1 MIAVDQSP
9 YGTFAPG
16 LLTRALLAMT
26 RSLPV
31 SWLGLRLSMPLR
43 RVAINMLR
51 ERPVDTVVWNARMR
65 LYPSHNI
72 CEKNAL
78 FTPQMFDIIERHAL
92 GEAIDK
98 RITAGGT
105 FTFID
110 IGANVGLYSLYVA
123 TRSGAR
129 ARILAI
135 EPQPGIVERLRFNV
149 TINASANI
157 AVLPIAV
164 ADRDGKMTL
173 VINERD
179 SGGTRLA
186 KTTTTTAV
194 STKDAATNGPATNG
208 PAVKDT
214 TSNDGATVA
223 RVTCRPLVAI
233 LDEAGIF
240 SIDALKIDIEGAED
254 LALTPFFRTAPTGLL
269 PRLVLIE
276 DRPGDWSVNIYS
288 LMQARGYAILAR
300 SRQNAIFQLRV
311 TS

>member
-1 MIAVDQSP
+1 MTAVDQSP
-9 YGTFAPG
+9 YGSFAPDPF
-16 LLTRALLAMT
+16 TRAVLAMT
-26 RSLPV
+26 RRLPV

-43 RVAINMLR
+43 RVAINALR

-98 RITAGGT
+98 RIAAGGT

-123 TRSGAR
+123 SRSGAR

-149 TINASANI
+149 MINASANI
-157 AVLPIAV
+157 VVLPIAV
-164 ADRDGKMTL
+164 ADREGKMTL

-186 KTTTTTAV
+186 K
-194 STKDAATNGPATNG
+194 DATPE
-208 PAVKDT
+208 
-214 TSNDGATVA
+214 DGAA
-223 RVTCRPLVAI
+223 AIRVTCRPLAAI
-233 LDEAGIF
+233 LDQAGIF

-254 LALTPFFRTAPTGLL
+254 LALTPFLRTAPTELL

-276 DRPGDWSVNIYS
+276 DRPTDWSVNLYS
-288 LMQARGYAILAR
+288 LMQARGYAALAR
-300 SRQNAIFQLRV
+300 SRQNAIFQLRLNA
-311 TS
+311 

>member
-1 MIAVDQSP
+1 MTGFDQSP
-9 YGTFAPG
+9 YGSFAPG
-16 LLTRALLAMT
+16 SFTRVVLAMT
-26 RSLPV
+26 RRLPV

-43 RVAINMLR
+43 RVAINALH

-65 LYPSHNI
+65 LYPSRNI

-78 FTPQMFDIIERHAL
+78 FTPQMFDVIERHAL
-92 GEAIDK
+92 GNAIDK
-98 RITAGGT
+98 RVAAGGT
-105 FTFID
+105 FTFVD

-123 TRSGAR
+123 SRSGAR

-149 TINASANI
+149 MINASANI

-164 ADRDGKMTL
+164 ADREGKMAL

-179 SGGTRLA
+179 SGGTWLA
-186 KTTTTTAV
+186 KDATTE
-194 STKDAATNGPATNG
+194 
-208 PAVKDT
+208 
-214 TSNDGATVA
+214 DGATVT
-223 RVTCRPLVAI
+223 RVICRPLAAI
-233 LDEAGIF
+233 LDQAGIF

-254 LALTPFFRTAPTGLL
+254 LALTPFFRTAPTELL

-276 DRPGDWSVNIYS
+276 DRPTSWSVNIYS
-288 LMQARGYAILAR
+288 LMQARGYALLAR

-311 TS
+311 TF

>member
-1 MIAVDQSP
+1 MIAIDQSP
-9 YGTFAPG
+9 YGTFAPA
-16 LLTRALLAMT
+16 LFTRALLAMT
-26 RSLPV
+26 RRLPV

-43 RVAINMLR
+43 RVAINLLR

-65 LYPSHNI
+65 LYPGHNI

-78 FTPQMFDIIERHAL
+78 FTPQMFDVIERHAL
-92 GEAIDK
+92 ASAIDK
-98 RITAGGT
+98 RIAAGGT

-149 TINASANI
+149 MINASANI

-186 KTTTTTAV
+186 KGAITKAATTNGAA
-194 STKDAATNGPATNG
+194 TKDA
-208 PAVKDT
+208 
-214 TSNDGATVA
+214 TSDDGATVT

>member
-1 MIAVDQSP
+1 MIAIDQSP
-9 YGTFAPG
+9 YGTFAPA
-16 LLTRALLAMT
+16 LFTRALLAMT
-26 RSLPV
+26 RRLPV

-43 RVAINMLR
+43 RVAINLLR

-78 FTPQMFDIIERHAL
+78 FTPQMFDVIERHAL
-92 GEAIDK
+92 ASAIDK
-98 RITAGGT
+98 RIAAGGT

-149 TINASANI
+149 MINASANI

-186 KTTTTTAV
+186 KTTRPKATTP
-194 STKDAATNGPATNG
+194 KAATTNG
-208 PAVKDT
+208 ATIKDT
-214 TSNDGATVA
+214 TSDDGIAVT
-223 RVTCRPLVAI
+223 RVTCRPLAAI

-254 LALTPFFRTAPTGLL
+254 LALTPFFRRAPTELL
-269 PRLVLIE
+269 PGLVLIE

>member
-1 MIAVDQSP
+1 MTAAFDAAPWGTHAPDAYERAVL
-9 YGTFAPG
+9 A
-16 LLTRALLAMT
+16 LTRAM
-26 RSLPV
+26 PDN
-31 SWLGLRLSMPLR
+31 WLGLRLAILFR
-43 RVAINMLR
+43 RLVIGR
-51 ERPVDTVVWNARMR
+51 IGEGCRDTTLWGARLR
-65 LYPSHNI
+65 LYPRRNG

-98 RITAGGT
+98 RIAAGGT

-123 TRSGAR
+123 SRSGAR

-149 TINASANI
+149 MINASANI
-157 AVLPIAV
+157 VVLPIAV
-164 ADRDGKMTL
+164 ADREGKMTL

-186 KTTTTTAV
+186 K
-194 STKDAATNGPATNG
+194 DATPE
-208 PAVKDT
+208 
-214 TSNDGATVA
+214 DGAA
-223 RVTCRPLVAI
+223 AIRVTCRPLAAI
-233 LDEAGIF
+233 LDQAGIF

-254 LALTPFFRTAPTGLL
+254 LALTPFLRTAPTELL

-276 DRPGDWSVNIYS
+276 DRPTDWSVNLYS
-288 LMQARGYAILAR
+288 LMQARGYAALAR
-300 SRQNAIFQLRV
+300 SRQNAIFQLRLNA
-311 TS
+311 

>member
-1 MIAVDQSP
+1 MTVVDQSP
-9 YGTFAPG
+9 YGTFAPNPFARAV
-16 LLTRALLAMT
+16 LALTR
-26 RSLPV
+26 RLPV

-43 RVAINMLR
+43 RVAINALR
-51 ERPVDTVVWNARMR
+51 ERPVDTAIWNARMR
-65 LYPSHNI
+65 LYPSRNSS
-72 CEKNAL
+72 EKNAL
-78 FTPQMFDIIERHAL
+78 FTPQMFDAIERHAL
-92 GEAIDK
+92 AVAIDK

-123 TRSGAR
+123 SRSGAR

-149 TINASANI
+149 MINPSANI
-157 AVLPIAV
+157 TVLPIAV

-186 KTTTTTAV
+186 KDTA
-194 STKDAATNGPATNG
+194 TGED
-208 PAVKDT
+208 VKVT
-214 TSNDGATVA
+214 
-223 RVTCRPLVAI
+223 RVICRPLAAI

-254 LALTPFFRTAPTGLL
+254 LALVPFLRTVPTELL
-269 PRLVLIE
+269 PRFVLIG
-276 DRPGDWSVNIYS
+276 DRPLDWSADLYS
-288 LMQARGYAILAR
+288 LMGSRGYAVLVR
-300 SRQNAIFQLRV
+300 SRQNAIFGLRL

>member
-43 RVAINMLR
+43 RVAINALR
-51 ERPVDTVVWNARMR
+51 ERPVDTVTWNARMR
-65 LYPSHNI
+65 LYPSRNI

-78 FTPQMFDIIERHAL
+78 FTPQMFEIIERHAL
-92 GEAIDK
+92 AGAIDK
-98 RITAGGT
+98 RIAAGGT

-123 TRSGAR
+123 SRSGAR

-149 TINASANI
+149 MINPSANI
-157 AVLPIAV
+157 TVLPVAV
-164 ADRDGKMTL
+164 ADRDSEMTL

-179 SGGTRLA
+179 SGGTRL
-186 KTTTTTAV
+186 V
-194 STKDAATNGPATNG
+194 KDATTDKGV
-208 PAVKDT
+208 AVT
-214 TSNDGATVA
+214 
-223 RVTCRPLVAI
+223 RVVCRPLAAI

-254 LALTPFFRTAPTGLL
+254 LALAPFFRDVPTELL

-276 DRPGDWSVNIYS
+276 DRPLDWSVDLYD
-288 LMQARGYAILAR
+288 LMRSRGYAALIH
-300 SRQNAIFQLRV
+300 SRQNAIFELRL
-311 TS
+311 TP

>member
-1 MIAVDQSP
+1 MTAVDQSP
-9 YGTFAPG
+9 YGSFEPG
-16 LLTRALLAMT
+16 PFMRAVLAMT
-26 RSLPV
+26 RRLPV

-43 RVAINMLR
+43 RVAINALH

-65 LYPSHNI
+65 LYPSRNI

-98 RITAGGT
+98 RIAAGGT

-123 TRSGAR
+123 SRSGAR

-149 TINASANI
+149 MINASANI

-164 ADRDGKMTL
+164 ADREGKMAL

-179 SGGTRLA
+179 SGGTWLA
-186 KTTTTTAV
+186 KDATTE
-194 STKDAATNGPATNG
+194 
-208 PAVKDT
+208 
-214 TSNDGATVA
+214 DGATVT
-223 RVTCRPLVAI
+223 RVICRPLAAI

-254 LALTPFFRTAPTGLL
+254 LALTPFFRTAPTELL

-276 DRPGDWSVNIYS
+276 DRPTSWSVNIYS
-288 LMQARGYAILAR
+288 LMQARGYALLAR

>member
-1 MIAVDQSP
+1 MTAVDQSP
-9 YGTFAPG
+9 YGSFAPDPF
-16 LLTRALLAMT
+16 TRAVLAMT
-26 RSLPV
+26 RRLPV

-43 RVAINMLR
+43 RVAINALR

-98 RITAGGT
+98 RIAAGGT

-123 TRSGAR
+123 SRSGAR

-149 TINASANI
+149 MINASANI
-157 AVLPIAV
+157 VVLPIAV
-164 ADRDGKMTL
+164 ADREGKMTL

-186 KTTTTTAV
+186 KDATPEDGA
-194 STKDAATNGPATNG
+194 AAT
-208 PAVKDT
+208 
-214 TSNDGATVA
+214 
-223 RVTCRPLVAI
+223 RVTCRPLAAI
-233 LDEAGIF
+233 LDQAGIF

-254 LALTPFFRTAPTGLL
+254 LALTPFLRTAPTELL

-276 DRPGDWSVNIYS
+276 DRPTDWSVNLYS
-288 LMQARGYAILAR
+288 LMQARGYAALAR
-300 SRQNAIFQLRV
+300 SRQNAIFQLRLNA
-311 TS
+311 

>member
-1 MIAVDQSP
+1 MTAVDQSP
-9 YGTFAPG
+9 YGSFAPDPF
-16 LLTRALLAMT
+16 TRAVLAMT
-26 RSLPV
+26 RRLPV

-43 RVAINMLR
+43 RVAINALR

-65 LYPSHNI
+65 LYPGHNI

-78 FTPQMFDIIERHAL
+78 FTPQMFDVIERHAL

-98 RITAGGT
+98 RIAAGGT

-123 TRSGAR
+123 SRSGAR

-164 ADRDGKMTL
+164 ADREGKMTL

-186 KTTTTTAV
+186 K
-194 STKDAATNGPATNG
+194 DATIE
-208 PAVKDT
+208 
-214 TSNDGATVA
+214 DGAAVT
-223 RVTCRPLVAI
+223 RVICRPLVAI

-254 LALTPFFRTAPTGLL
+254 LALTPFLRTAPTELL

-276 DRPGDWSVNIYS
+276 DRPEEWSVNIYG
-288 LMQARGYAILAR
+288 LMQARGYVLLAR
-300 SRQNAIFQLRV
+300 NRLNAIFELRV